1 MWNLK
6 NAKMFTSIRTSE
18 KNKAV
23 VSKLTRKLNLGAEN
37 IIARIAL
44 SYSLSLDEKLDL
56 KDLEDSKGK
65 EYSRNVLFGDQ
76 LEIYAGLVAL
86 KYKIQLEDINLARY
100 IKLHLDHGLDALEV
114 SFDRQNIN
122 IFEYFE
128 NEIQQILI

>member
-1 MWNLK
+1 
-6 NAKMFTSIRTSE
+6 MFTSIRTSE

-23 VSKLTRKLNLGAEN
+23 VSKLSRKLNLGAEN

-114 SFDRQNIN
+114 SFERQNIN

-128 NEIQQILI
+128 KEIQQILI